1 MPVQIPT
8 PVWEQL
14 GVVVIFALL
23 LSGMAWLMIK
33 EFSKAVEK
41 ISDSYSKQAE
51 ESNKQ
56 WQAYFDAKNAK
67 NDLINDEVIEKL
79 TILAMEIQKVVV
91 AQDTHDTM
99 VRSALDAMDKKRNKL
114 SIAKARRVA
123 TA

>member
-1 MPVQIPT
+1 MPIEIPT

-23 LSGMAWLMIK
+23 LSGMAWLMIR

-56 WQAYFDAKNAK
+56 WQQYFDAKNAK

-79 TILAMEIQKVVV
+79 TILAIEIQKVVV

-114 SIAKARRVA
+114 SNAKARRA
-123 TA
+123 AL

>member
-1 MPVQIPT
+1 MPIEIPT

-41 ISDSYSKQAE
+41 ISDSYSKQTE

-56 WQAYFDAKNAK
+56 WQQYFDAKNAK

-79 TILAMEIQKVVV
+79 TILAIEIQKVVV

-114 SIAKARRVA
+114 SNAKARRA
-123 TA
+123 AL

>member
-1 MPVQIPT
+1 MPIEIPT

-56 WQAYFDAKNAK
+56 WQQYFDAKNAK

-79 TILAMEIQKVVV
+79 TILAIEIQKVVV

-114 SIAKARRVA
+114 SNAKARRA
-123 TA
+123 AL

>member
-1 MPVQIPT
+1 MPIEIPT

-23 LSGMAWLMIK
+23 LSGMAWLMIR

-56 WQAYFDAKNAK
+56 WQQYFDAKNTK

-79 TILAMEIQKVVV
+79 TILAIEIQKVVV

-114 SIAKARRVA
+114 SNAKARRA
-123 TA
+123 AL

>member
-1 MPVQIPT
+1 MPIEIPT

-56 WQAYFDAKNAK
+56 WQQYFDAKNTK

-79 TILAMEIQKVVV
+79 TILAIEIQKVVV

-114 SIAKARRVA
+114 SNAKARRA
-123 TA
+123 AL